1 MNQLYLGI
9 NLAAAMFLVSGNCAA
24 FYATGGQVHNKNI
37 RIVINFPPR
46 LIKLLGLSA
55 DQKAQLQAIL
65 RKAESALLNVE
76 MEKLRAM
83 PGWQNAAM
91 KTSID
96 EAAVKQRQGEVVASE
111 AKRLQVN
118 VEMFAQ
124 MRKVL
129 TDEQVSRIRAELP
142 LENND
147 FVVEVR
153 LPEGFNDIGISGEQQ
168 SRLQAM
174 VHSREPQMVALSRQA
189 QARRIAL
196 EPDQELVRDVAA
208 TLGGAQKCPDRIAQH
223 RDLPARRHPVEP
235 VAAAAAFVIM
245 RLTPR
250 QRLQRRAGGGQ
261 LGRGEKQDRRADTQ
275 DELRGPQRH
284 DYFARPT
291 STAVEQ

>member
-129 TDEQVSRIRAELP
+129 TDEQVNRIRPELP

-196 EPDQELVRDVAA
+196 EQAIFSERFD
-208 TLGGAQKCPDRIAQH
+208 
-223 RDLPARRHPVEP
+223 
-235 VAAAAAFVIM
+235 AAAVD
-245 RLTPR
+245 
-250 QRLQRRAGGGQ
+250 QRREELIAVIAKQ
-261 LGRGEKQDRRADTQ
+261 LEVNTGILIDARKILTAEQLKHLN
-275 DELRGPQRH
+275 ELMP
-284 DYFARPT
+284 
-291 STAVEQ
+291 